1 MSGRAESLLVVK
13 SSEKLTVEQAERIRS
28 FSSPLAEKMGMQVA
42 ICDASMDIG
51 IASDLAPTL
60 NRLLEEQVQT
70 NQLLLL
76 LIDALSEED
85 SDTDAEP
92 KTYMDGTHVVYQP
105 STGLSGPPG
114 DE

>member
-1 MSGRAESLLVVK
+1 MSEHAESLLVVK

-28 FSSPLAEKMGMQVA
+28 FSIPLAEKMGMQVA

-70 NQLLLL
+70 NQLLMM
-76 LIDALSEED
+76 LIEAMGEED
-85 SDTDAEP
+85 ADPDDEP
-92 KTYMDGTHVVYQP
+92 VTYMDGTP
-105 STGLSGPPG
+105 AR
-114 DE
+114 